1 MQNKIIAEGK
11 KNKELYDKY
20 MCYCENA
27 DSTLGKEIGE
37 AETRIPQ
44 LEAQIKAAIALKLQ
58 LEAEVKA
65 HQSDRT
71 TIEASIKRE
80 LSILNKKKAA
90 HADTQDDLKAN
101 ILALERAIAALEKG
115 TYGSFLQTTAA
126 TTLRKLTISMDMSAT
141 DRNEL
146 AAFLAGGSGTQ
157 YVPQAQEI
165 IGILKQML
173 DEFKADL
180 KDDVDQAGYE
190 VVCYKET
197 YTLNAARWQAATTA
211 IEEKL
216 KRIGDIGVEIAMLK
230 NDLEDTNEGLDEDKK
245 FLLDL
250 EKNCEAKRK
259 EWAAY
264 KAMQAQELTAL
275 ADTIK
280 VLNDDD
286 ALELFKKTLPSSASL
301 LQVTDA
307 VEKRRRSA
315 IAILTSFRAKGAKDH
330 RFDFLQVTDAVEK
343 H

>member
-44 LEAQIKAAIALKLQ
+44 LEAQIKAAVALKLQ

-71 TIEASIKRE
+71 SIEATMKRE
-80 LSILNKKKAA
+80 LEILNKKKAH
-90 HADTQDDLKAN
+90 HADTQDDLRAN

-126 TTLRKLTISMDMSAT
+126 ATLRKLIISVDMSAT

-146 AAFLAGGSGTQ
+146 AAFLAGGGSSQ
-157 YVPQAQEI
+157 YVPQSQEI

-173 DEFKADL
+173 DQFKADL
-180 KDDVDQAGYE
+180 KDDVDTAGHDVSE
-190 VVCYKET
+190 YKEF
-197 YTLNAARWQAATTA
+197 YSINAARWQAATTA
-211 IEEKL
+211 IEQKL
-216 KRIGDIGVEIAMLK
+216 KRIGELGVEIAMLK
-230 NDLEDTNEGLDEDKK
+230 NDLEDTTEGLSKDKK
-245 FLLDL
+245 FLVDL
-250 EKNCEAKRK
+250 EKNCEAKRR

-264 KAMQAQELTAL
+264 KAMQGQELAAL

-301 LQVTDA
+301 LQVKGATQ
-307 VEKRRRSA
+307 KRRHEAVS
-315 IAILTSFRAKGAKDH
+315 ILTSVRGKGVKDN
-330 RFDFLQVTDAVEK
+330 RF
-343 H
+343 